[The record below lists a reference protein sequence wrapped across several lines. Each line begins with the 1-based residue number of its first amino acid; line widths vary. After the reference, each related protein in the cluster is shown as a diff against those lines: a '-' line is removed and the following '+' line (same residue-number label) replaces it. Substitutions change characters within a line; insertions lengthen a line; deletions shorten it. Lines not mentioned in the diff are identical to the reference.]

1 MKSGYMPLQFSALVQ
16 DTRGHKR
23 CQMILHISLKPGE
36 STVLIPGHLNG
47 MTTNKSPFSILGSRS
62 AVLQK

>member
-1 MKSGYMPLQFSALVQ
+1 MPNDFTDQFK
-16 DTRGHKR
+16 TRR
-23 CQMILHISLKPGE
+23 RT
-36 STVLIPGHLNG
+36 TVLIPGHLNG